1 MKYVRHVDHNALH
14 AFIRQVFE
22 ATGVRPEH
30 AQDGADVLMWASRRG
45 VDTHGVRN
53 LRPLYLRLID
63 QGLINLDPAFR
74 IEHETPVSA
83 RVDGDGGLG
92 LAAAC
97 WAMHLALDKARQSGV
112 GMVAMRNSYHF
123 GAAGYYP
130 WLALQRDM
138 IGVGM
143 TGRFSGQGADYGV
156 PPTFGAKAMF
166 STNPLSIGFPTA
178 DEPPYLL
185 DMATS
190 AAPYNRVA
198 MHRDNDLPI
207 PPGWGL
213 DADGQPTVDPAAVRQ
228 LIPLGGSRALGGHK
242 GYGLAM
248 MVEVLCGVLSG
259 AWMDGAGEDPE
270 AFEGHH
276 QQGDAHFFAA
286 IRVDFFRPLEDFKRG
301 MDAMIRA
308 LHAAPK
314 VPGQKRIYVAGEIEH
329 ETEQERLAQG
339 VPLTPTIVADLE
351 ELSRRF
357 GVPVP

>member
-1 MKYVRHVDHNALH
+1 MRYVRRVDPAALH
-14 AFIRQVFE
+14 DFVRQVFE
-22 ATGVRPEH
+22 AAGVHPEH
-30 AQDGADVLMWASRRG
+30 AQAGADVLLWASRRG

-53 LRPLYLRLID
+53 LRPLYMRLID
-63 QGLINLDPAFR
+63 QGAINLDPTFH
-74 IEHETPVSA
+74 IEYETPVSA

-92 LAAAC
+92 LAAGC
-97 WAMHLALDKARQSGV
+97 WAMKLALDKAEQSGI
-112 GMVAMRNSYHF
+112 GMVTMRNSYHF

-138 IGVGM
+138 IGVSM
-143 TGRFSGQGADYGV
+143 TGRFSGQGTEYGV

-166 STNPLSIGFPTA
+166 STNPLSISFPA
-178 DEPPYLL
+178 GEEPPYLL

-190 AAPYNRVA
+190 AAPFNRVA

-213 DADGQPTVDPAAVRQ
+213 DAEGRPTVDPAAVRQ
-228 LIPLGGSRALGGHK
+228 LIPLGGSRELGGHK
-242 GYGLAM
+242 GYGLAL

-259 AWMDGAGEDPE
+259 AWSGDAGDDPE
-270 AFEGHH
+270 AFEGYRQH
-276 QQGDAHFFAA
+276 GDAHFFAA
-286 IRVDFFRPLEDFKRG
+286 IRVDLFRPVEDFKRG

-314 VPGQKRIYVAGEIEH
+314 VPGQDRIYVAGEIEH

-339 VPLTPTIVADLE
+339 VPLTPTIIEDLE
-351 ELSRRF
+351 ALSQRF
-357 GVPVP
+357 GIPVP